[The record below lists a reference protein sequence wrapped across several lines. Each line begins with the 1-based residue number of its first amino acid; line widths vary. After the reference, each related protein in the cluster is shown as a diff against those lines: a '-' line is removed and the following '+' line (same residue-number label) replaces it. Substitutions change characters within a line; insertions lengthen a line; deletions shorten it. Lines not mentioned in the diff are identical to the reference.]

1 MAVEGRLLGIALA
14 AGALPTCVTGCLG
27 NEGGSCWR
35 IIWSSAE
42 GVGRVG
48 GAGANGLAGEGDR
61 MRGGGAAGVGSAA
74 MRLGPV
80 GKRASAKQTCGE
92 SKKR

>member
-1 MAVEGRLLGIALA
+1 MALA
-14 AGALPTCVTGCLG
+14 AGALPACVTGWLG

-42 GVGRVG
+42 GVGRVDGAG
-48 GAGANGLAGEGDR
+48 GGANGLAGEGER
-61 MRGGGAAGVGSAA
+61 LREGAAGGSAA
-74 MRLGPV
+74 IRLGPV
-80 GKRASAKQTCGE
+80 GKSAPAKQKCGE